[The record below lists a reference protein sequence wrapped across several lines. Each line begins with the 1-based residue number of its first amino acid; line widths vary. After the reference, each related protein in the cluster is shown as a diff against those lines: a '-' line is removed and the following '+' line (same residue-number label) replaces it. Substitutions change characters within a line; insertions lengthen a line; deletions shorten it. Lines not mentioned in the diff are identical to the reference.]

1 MTKVRPDPSKGFLGN
16 ELQRR
21 SVDRGFACSET
32 IQMTAAEKISH
43 SQRQVDKIRAV
54 VNATPL
60 LQNHACDVQ
69 VSIEKT
75 TVALR
80 GELPNHD
87 AKTALLLAVRQ
98 AGVLEQISDY
108 VRISK

>member
-1 MTKVRPDPSKGFLGN
+1 
-16 ELQRR
+16 
-21 SVDRGFACSET
+21 
-32 IQMTAAEKISH
+32 MTAAEKISH

-87 AKTALLLAVRQ
+87 AKTALVLAVRQ
-98 AGVLEQISDY
+98 AGVREQISDY